1 MSPDFD
7 VLIVGAGPYGLSA
20 AAHLKNAGLGIR
32 IFGEPMEFWAEN
44 MPAGMLLRSPREAS
58 TIADPK
64 NAFTLEAYEAVN
76 GVRPVAPLPLETFV
90 AYGKWFQKQLGSVL
104 ERTVVTQVS
113 RQGSTFKL
121 DLQNGSSLTSRRVVV
136 AAGIGPFRRI
146 PKVFA
151 QLPPTQLTHC
161 YQGVSITG
169 LSGKRVAVIGSGQS
183 ALECGAL
190 LHEGGAQVELIVRR
204 PILRWIGMHGWLHH
218 LGPFSKMMYSK
229 HDVGPLG
236 ISRLIAY
243 PNLMACAPIAL
254 RDKIRTR
261 AVRPAGSNWL
271 PARLANVKKSIGVSV
286 QSAKMVGDEVEL
298 TLSDGSQRRVDH
310 VLLGTGYQVDIS
322 KYNFLS
328 PELLKDIRQLDGYP
342 DLGGGLEC
350 SVPGLHFAGATAA
363 RNFGPLPYFVTGTEF
378 FCGKLSNYIAKNRV
392 KVSN

>member
-1 MSPDFD
+1 
-7 VLIVGAGPYGLSA
+7 
-20 AAHLKNAGLGIR
+20 
-32 IFGEPMEFWAEN
+32 
-44 MPAGMLLRSPREAS
+44 
-58 TIADPK
+58 
-64 NAFTLEAYEAVN
+64 
-76 GVRPVAPLPLETFV
+76 
-90 AYGKWFQKQLGSVL
+90 
-104 ERTVVTQVS
+104 
-113 RQGSTFKL
+113 
-121 DLQNGSSLTSRRVVV
+121 
-136 AAGIGPFRRI
+136 
-146 PKVFA
+146 
-151 QLPPTQLTHC
+151 
-161 YQGVSITG
+161 VSITG